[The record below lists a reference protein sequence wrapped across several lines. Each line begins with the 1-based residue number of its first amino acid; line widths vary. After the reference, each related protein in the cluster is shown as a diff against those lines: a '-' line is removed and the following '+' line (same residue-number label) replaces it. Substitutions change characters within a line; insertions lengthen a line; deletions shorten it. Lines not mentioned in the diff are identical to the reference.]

1 MQGPRGPPDAVTH
14 PNRGAEMPK
23 RGPILSV
30 LAAVFVTACGGEPQ
44 VEQGTDASTG
54 RVASANPSPACRL
67 FTRQEISSL
76 LALPVGDGE
85 VAGPLGTSCQW
96 DATSDDA
103 SYVQVQIIPGH
114 DYWTNPT
121 RASGYEAVSGI
132 GSEAYVHPELG
143 GWTAGALTDT
153 AVAAVSLAG
162 GAASGETAVRLL
174 RMLVERM

>member
-1 MQGPRGPPDAVTH
+1 
-14 PNRGAEMPK
+14 MPK
-23 RGPILSV
+23 RGSILCV
-30 LAAVFVTACGGEPQ
+30 LAAVVMAACGGEPRAEQ
-44 VEQGTDASTG
+44 VADATTG
-54 RVASANPSPACRL
+54 RAASASPSPICGL

-85 VAGPLGTSCQW
+85 VAGPLGTACQW
-96 DATSDDA
+96 DATGDDA
-103 SYVQVQIIPGH
+103 SYVQVQIVPGH
-114 DYWTNPT
+114 DYWSNPT
-121 RASGYEAVSGI
+121 RAPGYEAVGGI

-143 GWTAGALTDT
+143 GWAAGARTDT